1 MVEWWPLETLRSR
14 LDCGTGVCSTVWH
27 MNENFHLLPSADHS
41 AWEDSISV
49 EDGLPVRDSGP
60 WVHTKHRLLAH
71 YAEMFATGMKFKWKS
86 RVYLELF
93 SGPGRCL
100 VRDTGKEEAGSPLK
114 VIGHEFTRFIFTE
127 MNVAAAEALSKRLEP
142 FENAS
147 LSEIWC
153 GDCAEAIQRIRIP
166 GGSLTF
172 AFIDPTGIG
181 HAPFSLIET
190 LHKKTRCDLLINIQH
205 GMGIK
210 MNIHHYTPE
219 GSEESALTKFLGN
232 DDWKGLPRHN
242 AREFFLG
249 VLDLYKKQ
257 LDRLGFNFIG
267 REVLISNRQG
277 TGLYLLLY
285 ASKHPLGTQFWESTR
300 RGVLHPELDFGT

>member
-1 MVEWWPLETLRSR
+1 
-14 LDCGTGVCSTVWH
+14 
-27 MNENFHLLPSADHS
+27 
-41 AWEDSISV
+41 
-49 EDGLPVRDSGP
+49 
-60 WVHTKHRLLAH
+60 
-71 YAEMFATGMKFKWKS
+71 
-86 RVYLELF
+86 
-93 SGPGRCL
+93 
-100 VRDTGKEEAGSPLK
+100 
-114 VIGHEFTRFIFTE
+114 

-166 GGSLTF
+166 VGSLTF

-190 LHKKTRCDLLINIQH
+190 LHMKTRCDLLINIQH

-210 MNIHHYTPE
+210 MNIHQYTPE
-219 GSEESALTKFLGN
+219 GSEELALTKFLGN
-232 DDWKGLPRHN
+232 DAWKSLPRHN
-242 AREFFLG
+242 AREFFVG

-257 LDRLGFNFIG
+257 LDRLGFSFIG

-277 TGLYLLLY
+277 VGLYLLLF
-285 ASKHPLGTQFWESTR
+285 ASKHARGAEFWDKTR
-300 RGVLHPELDFGT
+300 RAVLQPELDLRT